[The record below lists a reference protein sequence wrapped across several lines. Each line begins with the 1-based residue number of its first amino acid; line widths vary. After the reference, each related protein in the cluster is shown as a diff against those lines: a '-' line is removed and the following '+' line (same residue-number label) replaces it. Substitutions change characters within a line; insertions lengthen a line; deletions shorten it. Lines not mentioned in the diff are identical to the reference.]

1 MATLLEITQGIKE
14 ALGTISGLRANAV
27 EPANPSPPA
36 AWPFVRTPAANY
48 DESFD
53 GGMRWFF
60 SIYVIVGAQSDQHAQ
75 TNLMPYLAPSGAR
88 SIKAAIEGGGGTL
101 GGVAEFAVVRSVE
114 SIGSYAIAGN
124 SYIGAVLVCEVAC
137 GG

>member
-1 MATLLEITQGIKE
+1 MATLLAVTQGIKE
-14 ALGTISGLRANAV
+14 RLETISGLRCNSV

-48 DESFD
+48 DQTYD
-53 GGMRWFF
+53 GGMTWYF

-75 TNLMPYLAPSGAR
+75 TNLMPYLAPSGAK
-88 SIKAAIEGGGGTL
+88 SIKAAIEGDPTL

-114 SIGSYAIAGN
+114 SIGSYPIAGN

-137 GG
+137 GD